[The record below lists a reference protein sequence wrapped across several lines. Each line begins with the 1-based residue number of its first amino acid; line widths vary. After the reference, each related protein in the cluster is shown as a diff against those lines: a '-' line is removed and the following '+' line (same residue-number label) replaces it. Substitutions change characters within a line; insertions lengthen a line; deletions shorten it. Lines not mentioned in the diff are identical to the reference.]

1 MTEDAL
7 RELIAEHGFSIA
19 NMSYSMEES
28 GRVFEYRMVI
38 RSRDR
43 DNATRLA
50 QTWHKSNGS
59 VLEFRIEPA

>member
-1 MTEDAL
+1 MTEEAL
-7 RELIAEHGFSIA
+7 RELITGHGFSIA

-50 QTWHKSNGS
+50 QTWHKANGS

>member
-1 MTEDAL
+1 
-7 RELIAEHGFSIA
+7 
-19 NMSYSMEES
+19 MSYSMEES

-50 QTWHKSNGS
+50 QTWHKANGS